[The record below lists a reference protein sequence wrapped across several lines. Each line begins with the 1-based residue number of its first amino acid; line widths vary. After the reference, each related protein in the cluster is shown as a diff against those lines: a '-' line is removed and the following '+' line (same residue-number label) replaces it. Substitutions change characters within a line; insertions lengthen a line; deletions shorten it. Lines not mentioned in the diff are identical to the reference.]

1 MPRVCTCQRLRNLS
15 RLCRRCCRSS
25 ATTSPRAT
33 RAPGPRPANTWRDA
47 PRANAPARAGKASAA
62 ACPAPASAASAQ
74 TRARGTPP
82 NAMNSC
88 PRGTAPARSRA
99 AARRPPHAGTSMRA
113 GRLAHSGRTALGSDG
128 TDAHRE
134 EVGLGLRIWCGAR
147 LVMLGDDVLGGAQQA
162 LGEAQGALGVDA
174 VERGREVGRHNVE
187 ARRGPAAG
195 GGVPAACRPRGEREA
210 GRGGGR
216 RAWPGGAGRCSG
228 RARATQAGCGAQRRQ
243 PWTMYSVS
251 VHGQP

>member
-1 MPRVCTCQRLRNLS
+1 MLYVWRLGFANAAPPVCAASRALSTVRAKSPTAPPTDGQPSTTQQPPARRRRRRAAGRACGMPRVCTCQRLRNLS

-82 NAMNSC
+82 NAMNTC

-128 TDAHRE
+128 TDAHR
-134 EVGLGLRIWCGAR
+134 GGAR
-147 LVMLGDDVLGGAQQA
+147 VRLFGVVRASSCLVTTYSGARSRPSA
-162 LGEAQGALGVDA
+162 
-174 VERGREVGRHNVE
+174 
-187 ARRGPAAG
+187 
-195 GGVPAACRPRGEREA
+195 RPRAR
-210 GRGGGR
+210 
-216 RAWPGGAGRCSG
+216 SG
-228 RARATQAGCGAQRRQ
+228 STRLNAAAKSAAT
-243 PWTMYSVS
+243 M
-251 VHGQP
+251 